1 MADCEE
7 SPRFIS
13 LESHTICYA
22 TSLRAQCGLSC
33 VWASFLELRVIFI
46 VCPAWGMF
54 LSLFPCFPLSLAY
67 IPWTLGQMTK
77 RNAYFFQRLL
87 PFQLV
92 QVNFSLGKHSMGPCD
107 VWPLG
112 TVVLMGCRLRNQ
124 APCFGW

>member
-1 MADCEE
+1 MADYEE

-13 LESHTICYA
+13 LESHTICYT

-54 LSLFPCFPLSLAY
+54 LSLFPCFPLSLVY

-92 QVNFSLGKHSMGPCD
+92 QVNFSLGKH
-107 VWPLG
+107 
-112 TVVLMGCRLRNQ
+112 
-124 APCFGW
+124 